1 MKTKKHEFKLT
12 IKTKQSR
19 REAWLKIIALLAGRQ
34 PDQCFV
40 TFPLRKP
47 RVSNAPVRSVVLTL
61 RQAELLVRIAQIYH
75 LKPGCGLTPDEQ
87 FLVGAARRRVQKTKE
102 VSGRGALV
110 SGRKIRNQRRGTRD

>member
-47 RVSNAPVRSVVLTL
+47 RVSNAPVRGVVLTL
-61 RQAELLVRIAQIYH
+61 KQARVVVACAEII
-75 LKPGCGLTPDEQ
+75 KMWNGLTPMERM
-87 FLVGAARRRVQKTKE
+87 LVEAARRRVEAAAAASRK
-102 VSGRGALV
+102 GAKA
-110 SGRKIRNQRRGTRD
+110 RKV